1 MPIHVSNRIRK
12 EVLDCTDSATVGL
25 LGISFKE
32 NVSDTRNSPTVD
44 LLQTLTSTDVSV
56 IVYDP
61 LVDENFG
68 AKQAKTL
75 DELLEVSDIIVLCVG
90 HDLIIKDLERCDL
103 TEKVFVD
110 PRSLMPKMKTK
121 VKKYVGLSV

>member
-1 MPIHVSNRIRK
+1 HVSQRIRK
-12 EVLDCTDSATVGL
+12 EVLDCTDKATVGL

-32 NVSDTRNSPTVD
+32 NVSDTRNSPTVE
-44 LLQTLTSTDVSV
+44 LLQALTSTDVSV

-61 LVDENFG
+61 LVDEGFG
-68 AKQAKTL
+68 AKQAETM
-75 DELLEVSDIIVLCVG
+75 DELLKVSDIIVLCVG
-90 HDLIIKDLERCDL
+90 HDQIVKELAGQDL

-110 PRSLMPKMKTK
+110 PRNLMPKMKGN